1 MIDKILL
8 FPYYAILKLRNSLYD
23 KGIRKIHRAE
33 VPTIC
38 VGNIAAGGTGKTPH
52 TEMILRELLSSS
64 KWSGKSIA
72 VLSRGYRRESKG
84 FQQVKENGSAT
95 MFGDEPMQI
104 KKNFPEVTVAVDK
117 NRIEGCRFLTHPEEL
132 KSSRS
137 GRRCWE
143 KDMPAADIIV
153 LDDAFQ
159 YRKLRADLNIVLVD
173 YNHPLH
179 KDHLIPLGRLRDLP
193 ERIEDA
199 DIIIVTKCPRYLDN
213 WQKTIW
219 AETLGIKDYS
229 TGDCHGTSAGGK
241 KQLVFFT
248 YIEYCPLQPVF
259 DNADARYIY
268 SKRMILFTG
277 IAKDKPLR
285 TYLSDTYRIVR
296 RFSFPDHHKF
306 VWGDFQKIQHA
317 VNKWPT
323 AAVATTE
330 KDAQRVLDYRGLP
343 FPLRERMLKIPIKVA
358 FLTQEEHDIFRTKLL
373 EL

>member
-64 KWSGKSIA
+64 KWRGKSIA

-199 DIIIVTKCPRYLDN
+199 DII
-213 WQKTIW
+213 
-219 AETLGIKDYS
+219 
-229 TGDCHGTSAGGK
+229 
-241 KQLVFFT
+241 FFFFHK
-248 YIEYCPLQPVF
+248 YILSL
-259 DNADARYIY
+259 YIF
-268 SKRMILFTG
+268 IFF
-277 IAKDKPLR
+277 I
-285 TYLSDTYRIVR
+285 
-296 RFSFPDHHKF
+296 HHI
-306 VWGDFQKIQHA
+306 FQS
-317 VNKWPT
+317 V
-323 AAVATTE
+323 
-330 KDAQRVLDYRGLP
+330 
-343 FPLRERMLKIPIKVA
+343 
-358 FLTQEEHDIFRTKLL
+358 
-373 EL
+373 